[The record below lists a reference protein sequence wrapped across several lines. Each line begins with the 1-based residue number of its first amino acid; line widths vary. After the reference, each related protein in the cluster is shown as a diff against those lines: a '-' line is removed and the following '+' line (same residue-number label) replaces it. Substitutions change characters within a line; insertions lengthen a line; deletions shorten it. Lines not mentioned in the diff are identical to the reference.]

1 MRSFS
6 VKENYIGQA
15 VIEIFLY
22 HKQIGRLKDILSLLY
37 VQGSYNAVY
46 LLGGGWMETFP
57 KTIPGLMWI
66 FSIIE
71 ISIVAVVS

>member
-1 MRSFS
+1 MRSFC

-46 LLGGGWMETFP
+46 LKEGVRMETFP
-57 KTIPGLMWI
+57 KKIPEHMWS
-66 FSIIE
+66 FSKIE
-71 ISIVAVVS
+71 ISLVAVVG